1 MNSQQE
7 FLSARQLEQRL
18 NVKNVVIG
26 RFGIFYDREVKK

>member
-1 MNSQQE
+1 MNPSQE

-26 RFGIFYDREVKK
+26 RFGIFYEKEVRK

>member
-26 RFGIFYDREVKK
+26 RFGIFYDKEVRK